1 VHDDDFDDDIP
12 SHFSPDP
19 EQAAILAEYMAKAR
33 RWVPVDF
40 DIDAFWYEVLG
51 DLDLSMNGK
60 LNLIHEMIE
69 GEIPFEEVLELRAE
83 LVAGVERWD
92 GLLGE
97 DAADAVRDVMRRY
110 TLNPRDVSAMTSLPP
125 GDPDEDAAVQLFA
138 FVRVAGNKEVT
149 AAERLDMLRSAAAAR
164 PSLPGVQRTLAK
176 MFTIL
181 AVESPDPEEHKALLR
196 DALQWI
202 TRAQRQC
209 PEDPRLRE
217 DVAYTLEEL
226 LQVVDVE
233 PEATALLSRL
243 TEHYAAALRLAEE
256 PDAAAN
262 CAVRSLHGLALTNW
276 RLAMRT
282 EEPDESR
289 RLLEEALAQVRQAI
303 AQGADDAE
311 LNYHSSAGGIAL
323 ELGWLAGDAAE
334 RRRAFE
340 SALESFAAMA
350 PEEEADA
357 RHHEAVALVG
367 LALLA
372 EGAERAEL
380 VARAAGLFAAAIA
393 SDPEDGMFDRS
404 EAQAW
409 LRLAAAD
416 GGDGG
421 DGSDGTAGAAGGD
434 GAAGPETAER
444 TAERRVAAERA
455 VAAARRGL
463 AREPEDG
470 EGRYDLA
477 CALSLAGD
485 LEDAARELAAVL
497 ERDPGMTA
505 HALADADLVP
515 LFAARPEL
523 RGELEKRGA

>member
-1 VHDDDFDDDIP
+1 MYDDDDIP

-19 EQAAILAEYMAKAR
+19 EQAAILAEYMAAAR
-33 RWVPVDF
+33 RWVPADF

-83 LVAGVERWD
+83 LEAGVQRWD

-97 DAADAVRDVMRRY
+97 DAADAVRDVVRRY

-125 GDPDEDAAVQLFA
+125 GDPDEDAAIQLFA

-149 AAERLDMLRSAAAAR
+149 AAERLDLLRSAAAAR

-209 PEDPRLRE
+209 PDDPRLHE

-226 LQVVDVE
+226 LQVTGSG
-233 PEATALLSRL
+233 PEAAALLPRL
-243 TEHYAAALRLAEE
+243 VEHYAAALRLAGE
-256 PDAAAN
+256 PEAPAN

-276 RLAMRT
+276 RLAMQA

-323 ELGWLAGDAAE
+323 ELGWLAGDAAQ

-340 SALESFAAMA
+340 SALESFAAMP
-350 PEEEADA
+350 PEDEADA

-372 EGAERAEL
+372 EGAEGAERAEL
-380 VARAAGLFAAAIA
+380 VARAAGLFAAATA

-404 EAQAW
+404 EAQTW

-416 GGDGG
+416 G
-421 DGSDGTAGAAGGD
+421 AD
-434 GAAGPETAER
+434 GAVGLDA
-444 TAERRVAAERA
+444 AERRAVAELA

-485 LEDAARELAAVL
+485 LDDAARELAAVL
-497 ERDPGMTA
+497 ERDPGMTG

>member
-1 VHDDDFDDDIP
+1 MNDPGPRRLRVFDDDDSP

-19 EQAAILAEYMAKAR
+19 EQAAILAEYMAAAR
-33 RWVPVDF
+33 RWVPADF

-97 DAADAVRDVMRRY
+97 DAADAVRDVVRRY

-125 GDPDEDAAVQLFA
+125 GDPDEDAAIQLFA

-164 PSLPGVQRTLAK
+164 PSLSGVQRTLAK

-181 AVESPDPEEHKALLR
+181 AVESPDPEEQKALLR
-196 DALQWI
+196 DALQWM

-209 PEDPRLRE
+209 PEDPRLHE

-226 LQVVDVE
+226 LQVVDGE
-233 PEATALLSRL
+233 PEAAALLSRL
-243 TEHYAAALRLAEE
+243 ADHYAGALRLAGE
-256 PDAAAN
+256 PGAAAN
-262 CAVRSLHGLALTNW
+262 CAVRSLHGLSLTNW
-276 RLAMRT
+276 RLAMQA
-282 EEPDESR
+282 EEPDERR

-303 AQGADDAE
+303 AQGAGDAE

-323 ELGWLAGDAAE
+323 ELGWLAGDPAAQ
-334 RRRAFE
+334 RRAFE

-367 LALLA
+367 LAALV

-380 VARAAGLFAAAIA
+380 ADRATGLFAAATA
-393 SDPEDGMFDRS
+393 SDPEDATFDRS

-409 LRLAAAD
+409 LRLAAAA
-416 GGDGG
+416 
-421 DGSDGTAGAAGGD
+421 DGSAVAAGSPD
-434 GAAGPETAER
+434 SA
-444 TAERRVAAERA
+444 TAERRSAAERA
-455 VAAARRGL
+455 VAAARRGV
-463 AREPEDG
+463 AREPDVW

-477 CALSLAGD
+477 CALSLAGELD
-485 LEDAARELAAVL
+485 DAARELAAVL
-497 ERDPGMTA
+497 ELDPSTA
-505 HALADADLVP
+505 GNALADADLAP